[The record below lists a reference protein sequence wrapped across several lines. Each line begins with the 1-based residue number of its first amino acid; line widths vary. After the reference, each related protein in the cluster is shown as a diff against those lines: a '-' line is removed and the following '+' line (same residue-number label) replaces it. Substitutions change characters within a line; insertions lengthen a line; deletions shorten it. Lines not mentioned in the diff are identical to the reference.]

1 MKKLLAVVAGCAVLA
16 SGAAFADPIEELRA
30 GVYAQ
35 DCCGFGSDKE
45 QGVAFNG
52 EAVFS
57 SPRFLSVLGA
67 PRPVIGATIATDSDA
82 TSQAYAGL
90 DWTIDIAS
98 RWFVSGGVG
107 AAIHNGETDRYD
119 PAVDMARASNTVFYG
134 CRVLFRLAGD
144 VGYRLTDRLSA
155 SFHWNH
161 ISNAGLCSDN
171 EGLDQMGLRLGLS
184 L

>member
-1 MKKLLAVVAGCAVLA
+1 MKKLAAAAMGCAALTSTA
-16 SGAAFADPIEELRA
+16 SAGSIEELHA

-35 DCCGFGSDKE
+35 GCCGFGSDKE
-45 QGVAFNG
+45 QGMAFNG

-57 SPRFLSVLGA
+57 SPNFLSVLGA
-67 PRPVIGATIATDSDA
+67 PRPVAGATIATDSDA
-82 TSQAYAGL
+82 TSQVYAGL
-90 DWTIDIAS
+90 EWKLDIAP
-98 RWFVSGGVG
+98 RWFVTAGFG

-119 PAVDMARASNTVFYG
+119 PVADANRVSNTAFYG
-134 CRVLFRLAGD
+134 CRVLFRIAGD
-144 VGYRLTDRLSA
+144 VGYRLTDRVSA

-161 ISNAGLCSDN
+161 ISNAGLCNNN

>member
-1 MKKLLAVVAGCAVLA
+1 MKKFAVAVASAIVL
-16 SGAAFADPIEELRA
+16 SGAASANPIEELRA
-30 GVYAQ
+30 GLYAQ
-35 DCCGFGSDKE
+35 GCCGFGSDKE

-67 PRPVIGATIATDSDA
+67 PRPVVGATIASDSDA

-90 DWTIDIAS
+90 DWKIDLAS
-98 RWFVSGGVG
+98 RWFVSVGGGLAV
-107 AAIHNGETDRYD
+107 HNGETDRYD
-119 PAVDMARASNTVFYG
+119 PVADAGRASNTVFYG
-134 CRVLFRLAGD
+134 CRVLFRVAGD

-161 ISNAGLCSDN
+161 ISNAELCSNN